1 MRHCPYTCVQTHLQA
16 DHPNLSLERQE
27 CLSVFRSPLKAATK
41 VCRYILNGRVDS
53 FIQLIS
59 SHSLSFFFF
68 PFDEQAVSVIHLLS
82 SSPKSL
88 SICPP
93 SFRLSPCP
101 IHSHTFS
108 VCPLATP
115 AAKSHDWHV
124 GKKGRGG
131 RRQGCKCTFIQSR
144 CNPRPHHR
152 GALKLPYPGAGRRGT
167 DSRHVVKKEIN
178 GERIKSSGSSWQS
191 NPKAHQEQ
199 RTSSPAQH
207 CNFNPFVLNMI
218 ISVFGS
224 SYCFPMKRWKTRA
237 SSKGIRVWWVV
248 CN

>member
-59 SHSLSFFFF
+59 SHSLSFFFS

-108 VCPLATP
+108 VWPLATP
-115 AAKSHDWHV
+115 AAKAMTDTSV
-124 GKKGRGG
+124 KKKKGERWKEAGLQMHIHPVPMQSSATPSWCFKTRLSWG
-131 RRQGCKCTFIQSR
+131 RQAGNRFKARRKERDKWGKNKKFR
-144 CNPRPHHR
+144 F
-152 GALKLPYPGAGRRGT
+152 KLAEQP
-167 DSRHVVKKEIN
+167 K
-178 GERIKSSGSSWQS
+178 GSS
-191 NPKAHQEQ
+191 
-199 RTSSPAQH
+199 RTK
-207 CNFNPFVLNMI
+207 N
-218 ISVFGS
+218 
-224 SYCFPMKRWKTRA
+224 
-237 SSKGIRVWWVV
+237 
-248 CN
+248 